1 MLARKQASKKAKAT
15 AKKRQKQVTKSDIWK
30 PSPYQIKLVE
40 LLINPDD
47 RRTKE
52 EKCKEVG
59 VTRKTLYE
67 WLKKPEF
74 VDYMN
79 SQLNKYTDSELS
91 EVWKA
96 LLLQCKRG
104 NIEAIK
110 LYFKMKELDPE
121 IQIKREAIKQ
131 SKLPL
136 ENNSVQIVDDI
147 NG

>member
-1 MLARKQASKKAKAT
+1 M
-15 AKKRQKQVTKSDIWK
+15 
-30 PSPYQIKLVE
+30 
-40 LLINPDD
+40 LINPDD